1 MSNRGQEDCVAELAM
16 SVQIAMQ
23 GTVKAD
29 GTLDLNEWLS
39 RRRPFRVGKSAPVF
53 EQRSE
58 LMNVNSTVVQGTL
71 KDDGTLEL
79 DEKPALAPGRVQVT
93 ILPMPAPAVA
103 QARRT
108 ILDVLD
114 EIHASQDARGY
125 RGRSIEEME
134 ADEAERRAE
143 EEEYEER
150 WRTIWRQTTSTP
162 PSRGTEG

>member
-1 MSNRGQEDCVAELAM
+1 
-16 SVQIAMQ
+16 
-23 GTVKAD
+23 
-29 GTLDLNEWLS
+29 
-39 RRRPFRVGKSAPVF
+39 
-53 EQRSE
+53 
-58 LMNVNSTVVQGTL
+58 MNVNSTVVQGTL

-103 QARRT
+103 QPRRT

-114 EIHASQDARGY
+114 EIHAAQEARGY

-134 ADEAERRAE
+134 AEEAERRAE

-162 PSRGTEG
+162 PSGGTEG